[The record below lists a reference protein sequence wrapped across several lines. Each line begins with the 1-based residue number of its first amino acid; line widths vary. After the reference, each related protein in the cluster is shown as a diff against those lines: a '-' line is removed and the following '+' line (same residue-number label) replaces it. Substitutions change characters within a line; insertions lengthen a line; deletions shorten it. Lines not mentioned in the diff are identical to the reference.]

1 LSFLLVCRAIL
12 KTFRLAEL
20 MYFMRTY
27 FNLFALL
34 FLSVGC
40 AQFSQIPEKEDSL
53 LTKIEQRGLL
63 LCGVSGVLP
72 GFSKTDANDKMAG
85 FDADLCRA
93 IAAAVLGDGDKVR
106 YIPLD
111 AVARFTALADG
122 TIDVLVRNTTWTLSR
137 DTKRGLVFAGVNY
150 YDGQGFMVKRSLG
163 VASAQQLAGVSVC
176 TQRGSTSQ
184 LNMADYFRVSGMSY
198 QPIIYDSFAKTREG
212 FDKGECDVLTTDLS
226 QLAAIRTQLTEP
238 QGAIILPEII
248 SKEPLGPVVREGDEQ
263 WFRIVKWTLFA
274 LINAEE
280 EGVTKDNVAQL
291 RSESQEPNIRRLLGQ
306 EGNIGEGLG
315 LNDDWAYKA
324 IRSVGNYGEIFDRH
338 LGPTSELELPRG
350 LNRLWSDGGILYAPP
365 IR

>member
-1 LSFLLVCRAIL
+1 MKNYFTLLSCLTWLL
-12 KTFRLAEL
+12 
-20 MYFMRTY
+20 
-27 FNLFALL
+27 LL
-34 FLSVGC
+34 VGC
-40 AQFSQIPEKEDSL
+40 AHLAQAPTKKDSL
-53 LTKIEQRGLL
+53 VAKIEQRGVL
-63 LCGVSGVLP
+63 LCGVSGLLP
-72 GFSKTDANDKMAG
+72 GFSKPDASGKMAG

-106 YIPLD
+106 YIRLD

-150 YDGQGFMVKRSLG
+150 YDGQGFMVKRALG

-184 LNMADYFRVSGMSY
+184 LNMADYFRVSGMAY
-198 QPIIYDSFAKTREG
+198 QPIIYDSFAETREG

-226 QLAAIRTQLTEP
+226 QLAAIRTQLADP

-280 EGVTKDNVAQL
+280 EGVTQANVAQL
-291 RSESQEPNIRRLLGQ
+291 RGESQEPNIRRLLGQ
-306 EGNIGEGLG
+306 EGDTGEGLG
-315 LNDDWAYKA
+315 LDNDWAYRA
-324 IRSVGNYGEIFDRH
+324 IRSVGNYGELFERH
-338 LGPTSELELPRG
+338 LGPASELELPRG
-350 LNRLWSDGGILYAPP
+350 LNRLWSDGGIIYAPP